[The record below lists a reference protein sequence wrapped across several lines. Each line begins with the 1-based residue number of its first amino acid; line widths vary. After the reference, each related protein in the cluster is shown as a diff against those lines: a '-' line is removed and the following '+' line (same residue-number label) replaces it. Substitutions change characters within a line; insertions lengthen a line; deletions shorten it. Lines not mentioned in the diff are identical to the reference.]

1 MQTFVLKERKETE
14 YVMNA
19 KQPYRTPEGDM
30 CDLDPNKICDNC
42 MKCVKKNGA
51 DYAEILAD
59 FDPESIRIFTP
70 GEDED
75 AVNEPIPGLDID
87 PELMAEWEEK
97 LRLAEEADRQKR
109 AEPAE
114 EAGESE
120 EPIGYRGSRKRRE
133 HISHIQKNKQKPF

>member
-1 MQTFVLKERKETE
+1 MYLTLNHLYVALWIMASIVL
-14 YVMNA
+14 
-19 KQPYRTPEGDM
+19 
-30 CDLDPNKICDNC
+30 
-42 MKCVKKNGA
+42 KCVKKNGA